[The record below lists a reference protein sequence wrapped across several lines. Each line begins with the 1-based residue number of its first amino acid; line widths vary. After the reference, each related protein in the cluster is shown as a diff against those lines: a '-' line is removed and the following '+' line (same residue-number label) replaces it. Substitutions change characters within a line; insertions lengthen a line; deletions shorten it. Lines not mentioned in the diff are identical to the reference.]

1 MKYRPLF
8 ILALV
13 AGLTCYAQQE
23 RARGRGGESMKP
35 DAPEIQVPAH
45 PYDLILGRPTQTA
58 VTLSILAYQN
68 REGFVSYGIAPG
80 KLTEKTRNASL
91 KAGEPLVVIL
101 SPLLPDTRYYYQF
114 HSRLAGA
121 KEVEHSPEY
130 SFTTARLPGS
140 AFTFTLQADSHLD
153 PGTSADVYQQS
164 LTNSLAAKPDF
175 HIDLGDTFM
184 CDKYEDYTDAAPLYL
199 SQRYYF
205 GLIGHSA
212 PVFLVLGNH
221 DGETVD
227 KHGSGPDSMAVWS
240 NSQRKRYFPNPVPN
254 DFYTGNSTPHPV
266 AGLLGDYYA
275 WVWGDAQFI
284 VLDPFWF
291 TTGRS
296 KEGDN
301 WPRTLG
307 REQYDWLKHTLE
319 GSRSKFKFVF
329 IHHLAGGESKE
340 GRGGAEAAKY
350 FEWGGRNLDGSD
362 VFKDK
367 RPGWPKPVHQLL
379 LDHGVSAVFHGHDH
393 LYVKQ
398 ELDGIIYQEVPQ
410 PSSFRGSTRSA
421 EEYGYKSGSLL
432 PSPGVLSIDVSPT
445 VATVRFLGS
454 KPGRDDPAP
463 VLDSYVIRPGV
474 K

>member
-1 MKYRPLF
+1 MKTRPLF
-8 ILALV
+8 ILAFI

-23 RARGRGGESMKP
+23 RGRGRGGERMKP
-35 DAPEIQVPAH
+35 GAQEIQVPAH
-45 PYDLILGRPTQTA
+45 PYDLILGRPTKTD

-68 REGFVSYGIAPG
+68 REGFVTYGTSPD
-80 KLTEKTRNASL
+80 KLTEKTRDASL
-91 KAGEPLVVIL
+91 KAGEPIAVVL
-101 SPLLPDTRYYYQF
+101 SPLVADTRYFYQF
-114 HSRLAGA
+114 HSRIEGA
-121 KEVEHSPEY
+121 KELEHGPVC
-130 SFTTARLPGS
+130 SFATARAPGS

-153 PGTSADVYQQS
+153 PGTSPDVYRQS
-164 LTNSLAAKPDF
+164 LANSLAAKPDF

-184 CDKYEDYTDAAPLYL
+184 CDKYENYQDAAPQYL

-227 KHGSGPDSMAVWS
+227 KHGDGPDSMAVWS
-240 NSQRKRYFPNPVPN
+240 NTLRKRYFPNPVPN
-254 DFYTGNSTPHPV
+254 GFYTGNSTPHPD
-266 AGLLGDYYA
+266 AGLLEDYYA

-291 TTGRS
+291 TTGRCR
-296 KEGDN
+296 EGDN
-301 WPRTLG
+301 WPRSLG
-307 REQYDWLKHTLE
+307 RGQYDWLKRTLE
-319 GSRSKFKFVF
+319 NSHSKFKFVF
-329 IHHLAGGESKE
+329 IHHLAGGESRE

-350 FEWGGRNLDGSD
+350 FEWGGRNLYGTD

-410 PSSFRGSTRSA
+410 PSSTRGSTRSA
-421 EEYGYKSGSLL
+421 EEYGYKSGTLL
-432 PSPGVLSIDVSPT
+432 PSPGVLRVDVTPT
-445 VATVRFLGS
+445 LATVRFLGIR
-454 KPGRDDPAP
+454 PGKEEPAP
-463 VLDSYVIRPGV
+463 VLDSYTIRPGE